1 MDDAQS
7 NIEVVEAALVAIQD
21 GDMDGALSRMEE
33 DARWGVARSL
43 PEGGLHTGRDEIRE
57 MFAAVR
63 ERFPGGYRFLHLTV
77 HGTKD
82 HVFAEA
88 TRSAGAER
96 AEGAEHVLVMFHVVM
111 GKIREAREFVYE
123 VR

>member
-7 NIEVVEAALVAIQD
+7 NIEVVDAAVRAIQD
-21 GDMDGALSRMEE
+21 GDLDGALARFEE

-43 PEGGLHTGRDEIRE
+43 PQGGLYDGREAIGK
-57 MFAAVR
+57 MLGAVR
-63 ERFPGGYRFLHLTV
+63 ERFSGGYKFLHLTV

-88 TRSAGAER
+88 TRSSGAER
-96 AEGAEHVLVMFHVVM
+96 AEGAEHILIAFHVVM
-111 GKIREAREFVYE
+111 GRIREAREFVYE
-123 VR
+123 VH